1 MSNLEDVLKRI
12 GEFGRYQVFLFML
25 LCLPSISNGCY
36 MMAIVLL
43 AYTPK
48 HRCKIPGYDN
58 DTWAVQSSYHSSL
71 INRTIPAP
79 DDPFYDYDRCHV
91 YTETGTGNSSSVM
104 TAKCS
109 KWVYEQDTFDETVV
123 TRENLVCSDEM
134 KPAHAQMVYYC
145 GVLVGDLF
153 FGMLSDSIGRRKTI
167 LLCSICLLISSV
179 STAFAPEFYSFTVL
193 EFLVGASN
201 HGLFILVCV
210 MGIELTGPSKRMWAG
225 VLIHLFFPVGL
236 LYLTGAGFIL
246 RNWKTIQLV
255 VAVPCVVHVC
265 LYWVIPESPRWLI
278 SQGKYKD
285 AETIL
290 RKVATKNRK
299 PYPEKIDLS
308 KIEKVK
314 PGRVW
319 QLFTSKSL
327 AWRTCIIFL
336 NWFSVSQIFF
346 GTTIHMSNLGGNFYL
361 KFLLLAVVELPA
373 IALTIG
379 LLSKFGRRNVQAF
392 FMILSG
398 ASNLL
403 TIFTVLLGGK
413 DFEPFTI
420 ALCCIGKLGSKGAFV
435 AIYIFSSELFPTVVR
450 TGGMGASSCVAR
462 IGGMSAPYIA
472 KLGTLVGSHYGQAL
486 PLVIFGCISV
496 TAGLFTLF
504 LPETVNKRLPDT
516 IDEGARFGTCKEDP
530 NVLVKTVSYSD
541 ESEEC
546 KNTPLEQ
553 KTFL

>member
-1 MSNLEDVLKRI
+1 MSNLEDILKRI
-12 GEFGRYQVFLFML
+12 GEFGRYQIFLFCL
-25 LCLPSISNGCY
+25 LCLPSIGNGCY

-58 DTWAVQSSYHSSL
+58 DTWAIQGSYHANL
-71 INRTIPAP
+71 INRTIPTSE
-79 DDPFYDYDRCHV
+79 DSFYDYDRCHV
-91 YTETGTGNSSSVM
+91 YTPTGTGNSSSV
-104 TAKCS
+104 TKAQCS
-109 KWVYEQDTFDETVV
+109 QWVYDRDTFDQTIV
-123 TRENLVCSDEM
+123 TQGNLVCSDEM

-153 FGMLSDSIGRRKTI
+153 FGMLSDSFGRRKSI
-167 LLCSICLLISSV
+167 LLASILLFISSV
-179 STAFAPEFYSFTVL
+179 ATAFTTEFYSFTVL

-201 HGLFILVCV
+201 HGLFILVVV
-210 MGIELTGPSKRMWAG
+210 MGIELTGPNRRMLAG
-225 VLIHLFFPVGL
+225 VLMHLVFPVGL

-255 VAVPCVVHVC
+255 VAIPCIVHLG

-278 SQGKYKD
+278 SQGRYKD

-290 RKVATKNRK
+290 RKVAEKNRK

-308 KIEKVK
+308 HIEQVK

-319 QLFTSKSL
+319 QLFSSKTL

-361 KFLLLAVVELPA
+361 KFLLLAVVEIPA

-379 LLSKFGRRNVQAF
+379 LLSKFGRRNVLAF

-398 ASNLL
+398 GSNLM
-403 TIFTVLLGGK
+403 TIFTVLLGGET
-413 DFEPFTI
+413 FEPYTI
-420 ALCCIGKLGSKGAFV
+420 ALCCVGKAGSTGAFAV
-435 AIYIFSSELFPTVVR
+435 IYIFSSELFPTVVR

-462 IGGMSAPYIA
+462 LGGMSAPYIA
-472 KLGTLVGSHYGQAL
+472 KLGSLVGSHYGQAL
-486 PLVIFGCISV
+486 PLVIFGVISV
-496 TAGLFTLF
+496 AAGLFTLL
-504 LPETVNKRLPDT
+504 LPETLHKRLPDT
-516 IDEGARFGTCKEDP
+516 IDEGTRFGTSAEDV
-530 NVLVKTVSYSD
+530 NVYLQASD
-541 ESEEC
+541 CLDDSEE
-546 KNTPLEQ
+546 KRASLLDEKTPL
-553 KTFL
+553 

>member
-1 MSNLEDVLKRI
+1 MSNLEDILKKI
-12 GEFGRYQVFLFML
+12 GEFGRYQIFLFL
-25 LCLPSISNGCY
+25 LMCLPSISNGCY
-36 MMAIVLL
+36 MMALVLL

-58 DTWAVQSSYHSSL
+58 DTWTVQGDYHSSL
-71 INRTIPAP
+71 INTTIPAS
-79 DDPFYDYDRCHV
+79 DDSFFKYDRCHI
-91 YTETGTGNSSSVM
+91 YTQTGTGNTSSVSM
-104 TAKCS
+104 EKCS
-109 KWVYEQDTFDETVV
+109 SWVYDHDTFDETIV
-123 TRENLVCSDEM
+123 TQGDLVCSDEM

-153 FGMLSDSIGRRKTI
+153 FGMLSDSIGRRRTI
-167 LLCSICLLISSV
+167 LICSIILLISSV
-179 STAFAPEFYSFTVL
+179 STAFAPEFYSLTVL

-210 MGIELTGPSKRMWAG
+210 MGIELTGPRKRMWAG
-225 VLIHLFFPVGL
+225 VLIHFFFPIGL
-236 LYLTGAGFIL
+236 MYLTGAGFIL

-255 VAVPCVVHVC
+255 VAVPCAVHIC

-278 SQGKYKD
+278 SQGRYKD

-290 RKVATKNRK
+290 RKVAARNRK

-308 KIEKVK
+308 RVEKVK

-319 QLFTSKSL
+319 QLFTSKTL

-346 GTTIHMSNLGGNFYL
+346 GNTIHMSNLGGNFYL

-373 IALTIG
+373 IAVTIG
-379 LLSKFGRRNVQAF
+379 LLSKFGRKTVQAF

-398 ASNLL
+398 GSNLL
-403 TIFTVLLGGK
+403 TIFTVLLGGE
-413 DFEPFTI
+413 DFEAFTI
-420 ALCCIGKLGSKGAFV
+420 ALCCIGKLGSTGAFV
-435 AIYIFSSELFPTVVR
+435 VIYIFSSELFPTVVR

-486 PLVIFGCISV
+486 PLVIFGCVSV
-496 TAGLFTLF
+496 TAGIFTLF

-516 IDEGARFGTCKEDP
+516 IDEGARFGTSREDL
-530 NVLVKTVSYSD
+530 NVCVSAVDFSD
-541 ESEEC
+541 DSEET
-546 KNTPLEQ
+546 KFPPPED
-553 KTFL
+553 